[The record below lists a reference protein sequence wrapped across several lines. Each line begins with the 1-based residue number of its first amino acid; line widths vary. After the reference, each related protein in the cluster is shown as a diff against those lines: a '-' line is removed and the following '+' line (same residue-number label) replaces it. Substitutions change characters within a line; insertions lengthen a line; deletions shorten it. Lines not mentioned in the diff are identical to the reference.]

1 MENSVTLFPSRYQ
14 GLQLTTTAG
23 GSLVTQPNS
32 PDVVPELIMS
42 DSSRTRWSVTGDF
55 GELDHG
61 AVPTGLDNPTPALL
75 NISGNMENFILFAS
89 KQTRI
94 TIGGDMDNSSFS
106 GQNLHSSDVTSITV

>member
-14 GLQLTTTAG
+14 GLQLTTAAG
-23 GSLVTQPNS
+23 GILVTQPNS

-42 DSSRTRWSVTGDF
+42 DSFRTRWSVTVDF

-61 AVPTGLDNPTPALL
+61 AVAPGLDNPTPALL
-75 NISGNMENFILFAS
+75 SIYGNMGNVILLAS

-94 TIGGDMDNSSFS
+94 IIGVH
-106 GQNLHSSDVTSITV
+106 L